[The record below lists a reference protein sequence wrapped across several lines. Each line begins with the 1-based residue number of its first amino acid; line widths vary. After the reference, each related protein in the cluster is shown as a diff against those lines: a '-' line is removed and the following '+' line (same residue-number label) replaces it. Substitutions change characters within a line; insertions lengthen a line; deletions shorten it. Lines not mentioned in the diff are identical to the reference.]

1 MPPKAACRFAD
12 EVIAEIAARQ
22 HGVIGLSQLVGA
34 GLSSKQVSYR
44 VQRRRLHRIYR
55 GVYAVGHTVLSREA
69 HWMAAVLACGDGAA
83 LSHRDAAALYAL
95 RPSAATRIDVTI
107 DSRNGRSRRRRI
119 RLHRSP
125 LPAEEVT
132 VVDGIPVT
140 TVARTLLD
148 LAAVVQMD
156 ALKRAIKQAERLRL
170 FDLTDVRAVLHRN
183 EGRPGARR
191 LAAAL
196 TAHEEPAFTRS
207 DLEDLMLALSRRHGL
222 PKPLVNATVS
232 GYEVDFLW
240 ASERL
245 VVETD
250 GREDH
255 LTRHAFE
262 EDRVRDA
269 RLTSLGYRVVRFTY
283 RQVSYEQSFVV
294 ETLKRLLQPEASIS
308 STR

>member
-1 MPPKAACRFAD
+1 MPPKAACRLAD

-44 VQRRRLHRIYR
+44 VQRRRLDRIYR

-132 VVDGIPVT
+132 VIDGIPVT
-140 TVARTLLD
+140 SVARTLLD

-196 TAHEEPAFTRS
+196 TAHE
-207 DLEDLMLALSRRHGL
+207 
-222 PKPLVNATVS
+222 
-232 GYEVDFLW
+232 
-240 ASERL
+240 
-245 VVETD
+245 
-250 GREDH
+250 
-255 LTRHAFE
+255 
-262 EDRVRDA
+262 
-269 RLTSLGYRVVRFTY
+269 
-283 RQVSYEQSFVV
+283 
-294 ETLKRLLQPEASIS
+294 
-308 STR
+308 

>member
-1 MPPKAACRFAD
+1 
-12 EVIAEIAARQ
+12 
-22 HGVIGLSQLVGA
+22 
-34 GLSSKQVSYR
+34 
-44 VQRRRLHRIYR
+44 
-55 GVYAVGHTVLSREA
+55 EA

-132 VVDGIPVT
+132 VIDGIPVT
-140 TVARTLLD
+140 SVARTLLD

-183 EGRPGARR
+183 AGRPGAGR

-196 TAHEEPAFTRS
+196 TAHEEPALTRS

>member
-1 MPPKAACRFAD
+1 M
-12 EVIAEIAARQ
+12 IAEIAARQ

-95 RPSAATRIDVTI
+95 RPSAATRIDATI

-170 FDLTDVRAVLHRN
+170 FDLTDVRVVLHRSA
-183 EGRPGARR
+183 GRHGAGR

-222 PKPLVNATVS
+222 PKPLVNPTVS

-240 ASERL
+240 SSERL
-245 VVETD
+245 
-250 GREDH
+250 
-255 LTRHAFE
+255 
-262 EDRVRDA
+262 
-269 RLTSLGYRVVRFTY
+269 
-283 RQVSYEQSFVV
+283 VV